1 MRARE
6 RLSLHGRHWLVVALL
21 ALGIGAT
28 LTACAGAST
37 SGARATSAATATAAP
52 ANTPTP
58 GGPPTPTSTPLP
70 GAANLS
76 GETDI
81 CTAPVSVSTQ
91 LLPEIPAYY
100 GQLRLAQSDNGNFE
114 YGYCVSAS
122 VDTIAAFYIAQL
134 PGKGWQNVQKFTN
147 GAARNIIATR
157 GGERLTI
164 TVSPDTLQ
172 TSNADLLI
180 IVNNQ

>member
-1 MRARE
+1 MRARD
-6 RLSLHGRHWLVVALL
+6 RRQPQGRHRLVGALL

-28 LTACAGAST
+28 VAACAGGG
-37 SGARATSAATATAAP
+37 SGGAQAGAAPTATVAP

-81 CTAPVSVSTQ
+81 CTAPISVTTT
-91 LLPEIPAYY
+91 LLPEIPAYN
-100 GQLRLAQSDNGNFE
+100 GQLRLAQSNNGNYE

-122 VDTIAAFYIAQL
+122 VDTVAAFYIAQL

-147 GAARNIIATR
+147 GSARNIIATR

-164 TVSPDTLQ
+164 TASPDTLQ
-172 TSNADLLI
+172 SGDVDLLV